1 MDYLEERNLYRFTV
15 MGTETDIEDRL
26 HYHALCSMLQ
36 EAACLDADRQGCG
49 SNTLD
54 QMNACWLI
62 LRMKVCMTR
71 IPKWRDEIYVRTVS
85 HGYQRVFFNRDFDI
99 YDSNFEPIGWATSV
113 WVITEQGSHRP
124 IRPASI
130 PGMEALA
137 CQEPSSRNV
146 EKLIPVDA
154 CQRDEGNPITRYAD
168 YSDIDR
174 NMHVNN
180 TRYIAWSEDS
190 FYLQNPTTD
199 AIKSLVINYS
209 SEVKTGEEV
218 KVFRSTINGSVQ
230 VDGFEVSTLRHVFSA
245 RFDSDVI
252 DGVK

>member
-1 MDYLEERNLYRFTV
+1 MDYLEDRNLYRFTV

-36 EAACLDADRQGCG
+36 EAACLDADRQGYG

-62 LRMKVCMTR
+62 LRMKVCMTH

-85 HGYQRVFFNRDFDI
+85 QGYQRVFFNRDFDI

-124 IRPASI
+124 IRPSSI
-130 PGMEALA
+130 PGMEAFA
-137 CQEPSSRNV
+137 CHEPSSRCV
-146 EKLIPVDA
+146 EKLFPVTEEK
-154 CQRDEGNPITRYAD
+154 RDQIHQLTRYAD

-190 FYLQNPTTD
+190 FYLHIPTSQQIH
-199 AIKSLVINYS
+199 ALEINYA
-209 SEVKTGEEV
+209 SEVKAGEEV
-218 KVFRSTINGSVQ
+218 KVYRSEFDDAVQ
-230 VDGFEVSTLRHVFSA
+230 VDGFETQSKRHVFSA
-245 RFDSDVI
+245 RFDLST
-252 DGVK
+252 